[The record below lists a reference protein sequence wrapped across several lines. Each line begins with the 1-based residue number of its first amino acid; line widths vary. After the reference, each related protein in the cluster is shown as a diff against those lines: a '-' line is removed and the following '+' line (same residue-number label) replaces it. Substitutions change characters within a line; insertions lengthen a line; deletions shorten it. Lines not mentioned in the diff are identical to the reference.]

1 MIDLKKDINFRYV
14 FGKNEEK
21 NRMALSAMIQAFIGE
36 KVEHLQIQSSELK
49 MDMENAKET
58 RMDIL
63 ASFGKGEKIDIEM
76 QMCNNKYELAQR
88 MTFYAGQLISSQL
101 VKGEDYSKV
110 KKSYILFIL
119 DFKWI
124 QNDDQ
129 LVHIF
134 LKKDKWNDIL
144 FETDYCPFVIVEL
157 PKVEYKKEM
166 SVSEEYAFVLK
177 YNQDERYR
185 DIIEAIKKKDK
196 GIWNMLECA
205 DQIRQD
211 EKEWLKKIEEERNEL
226 DRNQK
231 ITNARLEGYE
241 KGKSEGEAIGESRG
255 KAIGEAIGEA
265 RGKAIGEANNLNKN
279 IQSMY
284 KKGFDIETIADA
296 LETKIEYI
304 EKIITSNTQDKV

>member
-134 LKKDKWNDIL
+134 LKKDKWNNVL

-255 KAIGEAIGEA
+255 KAMGEAIGETH
-265 RGKAIGEANNLNKN
+265 GKEETMNKN

-284 KKGFDIETIADA
+284 KNGCDIEFIARV
-296 LETKIEYI
+296 LEQDIEYI
-304 EKIITSNTQDKV
+304 EQIIKSNLHDKV

>member
-134 LKKDKWNDIL
+134 LKKDKWNNVL

-255 KAIGEAIGEA
+255 KAMGEAIGET
-265 RGKAIGEANNLNKN
+265 RGKEETMNKN

-284 KKGFDIETIADA
+284 KNGCDIEFIARV
-296 LETKIEYI
+296 LEQDIEYI
-304 EKIITSNTQDKV
+304 EQIIKSNLHDKV

>member
-134 LKKDKWNDIL
+134 LKKDKWNNVL

-255 KAIGEAIGEA
+255 KAMGEAIGET
-265 RGKAIGEANNLNKN
+265 RGKEETMNKN

-284 KKGFDIETIADA
+284 KNGCDIEFIARV
-296 LETKIEYI
+296 LEQDIEYV
-304 EKIITSNTQDKV
+304 EKIIKSNM

>member
-134 LKKDKWNDIL
+134 LKKDKWNDVL
-144 FETDYCPFVIVEL
+144 FEIDYCPFVIVEL

-241 KGKSEGEAIGESRG
+241 KGKSEGESIGEARG
-255 KAIGEAIGEA
+255 KAMGEAIGEA
-265 RGKAIGEANNLNKN
+265 RGKEETMNKN
-279 IQSMY
+279 IRSMY
-284 KKGFDIETIADA
+284 KNGCEIKFIAKV
-296 LETKIEYI
+296 LEQDIEYI
-304 EKIITSNTQDKV
+304 EEIIKSNLYDKV

>member
-63 ASFGKGEKIDIEM
+63 ASSGKGEKIDIEM

-88 MTFYAGQLISSQL
+88 MTFYAGQLSSSQL

-124 QNDDQ
+124 QSDDQ

-134 LKKDKWNDIL
+134 LKKDKWNDVL
-144 FETDYCPFVIVEL
+144 FEIDYCPFVIVEL

-241 KGKSEGEAIGESRG
+241 KGISD
-255 KAIGEAIGEA
+255 GEA
-265 RGKAIGEANNLNKN
+265 RGKAVGEARGKEETMNKN
-279 IQSMY
+279 IRSMY
-284 KKGFDIETIADA
+284 KNGCDIEFIAKV
-296 LETKIEYI
+296 LEQDIEYV
-304 EKIITSNTQDKV
+304 ENIITSNTQDKV

>member
-134 LKKDKWNDIL
+134 LKKDKWNDVL

-255 KAIGEAIGEA
+255 KAMGEAIGDT
-265 RGKAIGEANNLNKN
+265 RGKEETMNKN

-284 KKGFDIETIADA
+284 KNGCDIEFIARV
-296 LETKIEYI
+296 LEQDIEYI
-304 EKIITSNTQDKV
+304 EQIIKSNLHDKV